1 MSRESAR
8 RIAEK
13 DALKPWRVASWVI
26 PTAGPEFVC
35 AMEAVLDVYAR
46 PYDEARPVVCLDEK
60 RKQLVRETRPGFTD
74 SRGVRYEDYEYERN
88 GVGVLYMVCEPLGGR
103 REVRVETSQ
112 DRLAWARTVVH
123 LAETMYPA
131 AERITLVQDNLSAHK
146 PSALYEML
154 EPARAR
160 AILERLEIVHTP
172 KHGSWLNIA
181 ECELSVLGRQALAG
195 RIEDTEALARIAEAW
210 STARTAAQKGV
221 DWQFTTAAA
230 RVKLKHLSPSYTS

>member
-1 MSRESAR
+1 
-8 RIAEK
+8 
-13 DALKPWRVASWVI
+13 
-26 PTAGPEFVC
+26 
-35 AMEAVLDVYAR
+35 MEAVLDVYAR
-46 PYDEARPVVCLDEK
+46 PYDPLRPVVCLDEK

-74 SRGVRYEDYEYERN
+74 SHGLRHEDYEYERA

-123 LAETMYPA
+123 MAETMSSD

-146 PSALYEML
+146 PSALYEIL
-154 EPARAR
+154 APERAR

-181 ECELSVLGRQALAG
+181 EIELSVLGRQALAG
-195 RIEDTEALARIAEAW
+195 RIADEAELGRVVASW
-210 STARTAAQKGV
+210 SSARTAAQKGV
-221 DWQFTTAAA
+221 DWQFTTAEA
-230 RVKLKHLSPSYTS
+230 RVKLKRLYPAYIS

>member
-1 MSRESAR
+1 
-8 RIAEK
+8 
-13 DALKPWRVASWVI
+13 
-26 PTAGPEFVC
+26 
-35 AMEAVLDVYAR
+35 MEAVLDVYVR
-46 PYDEARPVVCLDEK
+46 PYDRLRPVVCLDEK
-60 RKQLVRETRPGFTD
+60 RKQLVRATRPGFTD
-74 SRGVRYEDYEYERN
+74 RYGLRHEDYEYERA

-146 PSALYEML
+146 PSALYEIL
-154 EPARAR
+154 PPERAR

-181 ECELSVLGRQALAG
+181 ECELSVLGRQALSQ
-195 RIEDTEALARIAEAW
+195 RIGDEDELARVVASW
-210 STARTAAQKGV
+210 SSSRTAAQKGV
-221 DWQFTTAAA
+221 DWQFTTAEA
-230 RVKLKHLSPSYTS
+230 RVKLKRLYPSYIS